1 MVPEISSGMS
11 VMPNKAKSRYQEEEL
26 KISDHEPL
34 IENPLDF
41 ADALDE
47 LPPDDEADVKKPR
60 FCHFTLSIVAVY
72 IVAASLFATLI
83 SDSVLA
89 GLFGVS
95 ASFLSFVAPLKI
107 GVIIAAGAGLLYYLI
122 SNRSQM
128 ILAEQRM
135 LEESILRLQRL
146 NQIHQLISQ
155 TNHAIL
161 RIRDKEQLLKDICHI
176 LKELGHFSYVWIGI
190 SEAQD
195 TPPNMMVTSENSD
208 DYLRLLFEGL
218 QSSSATE
225 RGEPALSALRKKYAV
240 VVNDVAGFS
249 KSPFSWQTRA
259 LQFGFHSIAGF
270 PFKTAAGLS
279 GVVALYAKETN
290 YFSAEE
296 TTLLRALAADVSYGL
311 SDIEHKTQLYFAANY
326 DVVTHLPN
334 RQLYEDRLNQAMSRA
349 LHDKRFVGVIVV
361 EIVDFKKISESLG
374 QGVGDKL
381 LLETGNHFMRLVRDG
396 DTVSRIAHNQIGI
409 KLADVAEALDVAV
422 VAQKLMKSFAVHLSK
437 QNEIQVHLR
446 AGVAIYP
453 QDGEVAATLIQNAT
467 QALQE
472 MNKENKAE
480 CAFYS
485 KQMSSGLKYTQ
496 QMKQSL
502 LSSLER
508 NEFNLYYQPIVTIEN
523 RHIIGV
529 EALARWRNANLGDVS
544 PVQFIAEAEES
555 GFIIPLGEWVLKS
568 ACQQLLTWRQM
579 GHEDLMMTINFSVK
593 QLMHPQFIDSVKKIF
608 AQLSFDPT
616 TCHLAFEVPETA
628 LVEALKSTMET
639 LQALREIGLKI
650 IIDDF
655 GTGYSSLSYLNQ
667 LPVDIIK
674 IDPMFVRNIG
684 KDKNT
689 QALVR
694 GILAF
699 AAGLGIKTIAEGVE
713 TDKQVELLSELG
725 CDYIQGYLYSA
736 PVAAKNVESLFG
748 KRF

>member
-1 MVPEISSGMS
+1 
-11 VMPNKAKSRYQEEEL
+11 MPNKAKSRSQEEEP
-26 KISDHEPL
+26 KISDREPL
-34 IENPLDF
+34 MENPLDF
-41 ADALDE
+41 VDAPE
-47 LPPDDEADVKKPR
+47 LELSPSEEAVIKPR

-72 IVAASLFATLI
+72 VVAASLFAILL

-95 ASFLSFVAPLKI
+95 ANLLGWIAPLKI
-107 GVIIAAGAGLLYYLI
+107 GVLIAAGASLLYFLI
-122 SNRSQM
+122 SNRTQL
-128 ILAEQRM
+128 ILAEQRA
-135 LEESILRLQRL
+135 LEESFQKLQRL

-161 RIRDKEQLLKDICHI
+161 RIRDKEQLLKDICQI
-176 LKELGHFSYVWIGI
+176 LKEFGHFSYVWVGI

-195 TPPNMMVTSENSD
+195 APPSMMVTSGDSD

-218 QSSSATE
+218 QLSSATE
-225 RGEPALSALRKKYAV
+225 RGEPALSALRKKHAV

-249 KSPFSWQTRA
+249 KSAFSWQTRA
-259 LQFGFHSIAGF
+259 LQFGFHSIGGF
-270 PFKTAAGLS
+270 PFKTAAGLN

-311 SDIEHKTQLYFAANY
+311 SDIEQKTQLYFAANY

-349 LHDKRFVGVIVV
+349 MHDKRFVGVIIV
-361 EIVDFKKISESLG
+361 EIVDFKKTSETLG
-374 QGVGDKL
+374 QGIGDKL
-381 LLETGNHFMRLVRDG
+381 LLETGNHLMRLVRDG
-396 DTVSRIAHNQIGI
+396 DTVSRMAHNQIGI
-409 KLADVAEALDVAV
+409 MLADAAEALDVAV
-422 VAQKLMKSFAVHLSK
+422 VAQKLMKSFGVPLSK
-437 QNEIQVHLR
+437 QQEIQVHLR
-446 AGVAIYP
+446 SGVAIYP

-472 MNKENKAE
+472 MNRNGQGE

-485 KQMSSGLKYTQ
+485 KQMASGLKYNQ

-502 LSSLER
+502 LSGLER
-508 NEFNLYYQPIVTIEN
+508 NEFNLYYQPIVTIGN
-523 RHIIGV
+523 RQIVGV

-568 ACQQLLTWRQM
+568 ACQQLLVWRQM
-579 GHEDLMMTINFSVK
+579 GHEDLMMTINLSLK
-593 QLMHPQFIDSVKKIF
+593 QLMHPQFIESVKKIF
-608 AQLSFDPT
+608 TQISFDPT
-616 TCHLAFEVPETA
+616 ICHLAFEVPETA
-628 LVEALKSTMET
+628 LVEELKSTMET
-639 LQALREIGLKI
+639 LLTLREMALKI

-655 GTGYSSLSYLNQ
+655 GTGYSSLSYLHQ
-667 LPVDIIK
+667 LPVDMIK

-694 GILAF
+694 GIVAF
-699 AAGLGIKTIAEGVE
+699 AEGLEIKTIAEGVE
-713 TDKQVELLSELG
+713 TDKQVEFLSELG
-725 CDYIQGYLYSA
+725 CDYMQGYLYSA
-736 PVAAKNVESLFG
+736 PVAAKNIESFW
-748 KRF
+748 